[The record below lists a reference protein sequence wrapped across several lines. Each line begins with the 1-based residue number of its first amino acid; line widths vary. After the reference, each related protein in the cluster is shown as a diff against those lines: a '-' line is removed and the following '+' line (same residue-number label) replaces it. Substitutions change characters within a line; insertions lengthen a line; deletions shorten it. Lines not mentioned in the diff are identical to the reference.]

1 MIKTNH
7 FFISY
12 AGNKR
17 RECDTIYKEIKEL
30 LDGDEIET
38 IIEPYCG
45 SSAISFYIAH
55 NYPHKFKYILNDNN
69 EHLIKTYEIFKD
81 EKQLDILIEQLNEM
95 CKDLN
100 KEKYMA
106 IVKQDT
112 HISWFIKHKI
122 YAIRAGLFKLDYKFK
137 DFIFLKNTPIIKFLR
152 TEDITTQCKDGIE
165 TLIKYK
171 DDKRSLIILDPPYLE
186 LCNDFY
192 KNSNTNIYE
201 HCHKF
206 PITDHISKTICI
218 LNDMWIIRLLFKD
231 QIKMEYNKMY
241 QPNKRKVVH
250 LIIKNF

>member
-45 SSAISFYIAH
+45 SSAISYFIAH
-55 NYPHKFKYILNDNN
+55 HYPKKFKYILNDNN
-69 EHLIKTYEIFKD
+69 EYLMKTYEIFKD
-81 EKQLDILIEQLNEM
+81 EKQLDNFIEQLNET

-106 IVKQDT
+106 IVKQNT
-112 HISWFIKHKI
+112 HISWFIKNKI
-122 YAIRAGLFKLDYKFK
+122 YSIRAGLWRLDYKFK
-137 DFIFLKNTPIIKFLR
+137 DFIFLKNVPIINFLR
-152 TEDITTQCKDGIE
+152 SEDITFQCKDGIE
-165 TLIKYK
+165 TLLNYK
-171 DDKRSLIILDPPYLE
+171 DDKRYLIILDPPYLE

-201 HCHKF
+201 HCSNY
-206 PITDHISKTICI
+206 PITEHTSKTIFI

-231 QIKMEYNKMY
+231 QIKVEYDKLY
-241 QPNKRKVVH
+241 QPNKRKVKH

>member
-17 RECDTIYKEIKEL
+17 RECETIYKEIKDL

-45 SSAISFYIAH
+45 SSAISYFIANH
-55 NYPHKFKYILNDNN
+55 YPKKFKYILNDNN

-81 EKQLDILIEQLNEM
+81 EEQLNIFIEQLNER

-100 KEKYMA
+100 KEKYID
-106 IVKQDT
+106 IVKQDNS
-112 HISWFIKHKI
+112 ISWFIKHKI
-122 YAIRAGLFKLDYKFK
+122 YSIRAGLWRLDYKFK
-137 DFIFLKNTPIIKFLR
+137 DFEFLKNVPIIDFLR
-152 TEDITTQCKDGIE
+152 SENITTQCLDGIE
-165 TLIKYK
+165 TILKFK

-186 LCNDFY
+186 LNNDFY

-206 PITDHISKTICI
+206 PITDHISKTMCI
-218 LNDMWIIRLLFKD
+218 INDIWIIRLLFKD
-231 QIKMEYNKMY
+231 LIKCEYGKLY
-241 QPNKRKVVH
+241 QPNKRKVNH